1 MAAILYINIAP
12 TFFPFSPIV
21 FYLLIIFVY
30 CMLHLREKIWDGMER
45 RKKRKEKKS
54 KSLEK
59 TKIV

>member
-45 RKKRKEKKS
+45 RKKRKEKV
-54 KSLEK
+54 E
-59 TKIV
+59 